1 MELRQLEYLVAVAE
15 EASFTRGAQRV
26 HISQSGVSAQIRQL
40 EHDLGA
46 ILIDR
51 SGRTATLTEAGRAA
65 VKHAREMLAAAAAL
79 RQAVDEVTGL
89 LSGRLTVG
97 MVTACTITALF
108 DALAAFHRA
117 HPGVAITLLEDNSAA
132 LAEHARSGAIDV
144 ALIGAAGGPPPEL
157 ASFPVVSERLVAAV
171 PHDHH
176 CPERVQLTLADLADS
191 LLICMPEGTGIRTA
205 FDQAAALA
213 GLKLQ
218 IALEASAPNA
228 VADLAARGLGVAIL
242 SETIAAAHADRLRSA
257 IIADVG
263 IPAELALIWK
273 PSPTPAARAFLTHC
287 RHAFPPATS
296 APPAR
301 PASPPP
307 PALAAPPGASR
318 PRRR

>member
-1 MELRQLEYLVAVAE
+1 MRQLEYLVAVAE
-15 EASFTRGAQRV
+15 EASFTRAAQRV

-46 ILIDR
+46 VLFDR
-51 SGRTATLTEAGRAA
+51 SGRTATLTEAGKVAT
-65 VKHAREMLAAAAAL
+65 KYGREVLAAAAAL

-144 ALIGAAGGPPPEL
+144 ALIGTAGGPPPEL
-157 ASFPVVSERLVAAV
+157 ASFPVISERLVAAV
-171 PHDHH
+171 PLDHH
-176 CPERVQLTLADLADS
+176 FSERGRLTLADLAAS
-191 LLICMPEGTGIRTA
+191 PLICMPAGTGIRTV

-213 GLKLQ
+213 GLKLP
-218 IALEASAPNA
+218 ITLEASAPNA

-242 SETIAAAHADRLRSA
+242 SETIAAAHAARLRSA
-257 IIADVG
+257 IIEDVA
-263 IPAELALIWK
+263 IPADLSLIWK
-273 PSPTPAARAFLTHC
+273 PSPTPAATAFLTHC
-287 RHAFPPATS
+287 RQAFP
-296 APPAR
+296 APR
-301 PASPPP
+301 
-307 PALAAPPGASR
+307 
-318 PRRR
+318 